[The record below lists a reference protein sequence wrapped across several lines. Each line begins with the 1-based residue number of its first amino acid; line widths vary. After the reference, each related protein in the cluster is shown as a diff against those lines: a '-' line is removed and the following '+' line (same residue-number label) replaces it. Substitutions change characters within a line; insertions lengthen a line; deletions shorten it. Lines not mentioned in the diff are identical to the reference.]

1 VPLAP
6 FMTLAVQGLLFG
18 MLLSQPLRDASGV
31 VLLGLLFFERVSGGE
46 SPRIPT
52 RWIVAVAA
60 FLAANALSAWAGDDR
75 AASVA
80 ELRFYPLGLLVFI
93 GAHRV
98 TRERWSGIS
107 AVVLVLVVLFAAD
120 TLAEYVRGTSWLRPR
135 VPMWGRF
142 QGALRYPSDI
152 SLLPFLLPI
161 GAAALVGKG
170 WWRLVAG
177 AVVVALVA
185 AAVSLSGTRSA
196 LAALLVIGAAAGW
209 LQGRARL
216 GLAVIAIALLAALGI
231 ARFAKA
237 TAPKRLVSAA
247 TYRDER
253 RPSQWRA
260 AMYLFRERP
269 LLGHGPHS
277 FKRILAERPMDPV
290 LRQVDRRY
298 APYPHDIYLEALCG
312 TGVIGFV
319 TLVALLGLGLRSLY
333 AARRVSAMAR
343 AGAASL
349 SAVAA
354 VGLFDL
360 SLGRDWVQLC
370 FWLPLGIACAFS
382 SSGAE
387 SRDPPRPR

>member
-1 VPLAP
+1 MPLAP
-6 FMTLAVQGLLFG
+6 FITLAVQGLLAG
-18 MLLSQPLRDASGV
+18 TLLSQPLRDASGV
-31 VLLGLLFFERVSGGE
+31 VLLGLLFFERVSGRD

-52 RWIVAVAA
+52 RWVLVVAA
-60 FLAANALSAWAGDDR
+60 FLAANALSAWASDGLD
-75 AASVA
+75 AFT
-80 ELRFYPLGLLVFI
+80 ELRFYPLGLLIFI

-98 TRERWSGIS
+98 TRERSSGI
-107 AVVLVLVVLFAAD
+107 AAIVLALVILLAAD
-120 TLAEYVRGTSWLRPR
+120 TVAQSVTGTSWLRPR

-161 GAAALVGKG
+161 GAAALTGSG
-170 WWRLVAG
+170 WWRLAAG
-177 AVVVALVA
+177 AVAVALVA

-196 LAALLVIGAAAGW
+196 LAALVVIAAAAGW

-216 GLAVIAIALLAALGI
+216 GLVVIAIALIVALGV
-231 ARFAKA
+231 AGVAKA

-260 AMYLFRERP
+260 AIYLFRERP

-277 FKRILAERPMDPV
+277 FKRILSERPNDPV

-312 TGVIGFV
+312 TGVVGCA
-319 TLVALLGLGLRSLY
+319 TLVALLGLGLRTLY
-333 AARRVSAMAR
+333 AARRVSATAR
-343 AGAASL
+343 AAAASL
-349 SAVAA
+349 SSFAA

-370 FWLPLGIACAFS
+370 FWLPLGIACALS
-382 SSGAE
+382 PSGAE